1 MRTVLRDL
9 FHLGHFLVAEVV
21 GRLPGAALRGA
32 CIDLLAWIA
41 FALSRAK
48 RVRVARHVE
57 QAFGSGLES
66 RRRREIE
73 RGCFREFWQEMV
85 DWVPRVGDGA
95 LAAGTPVRGLEHL
108 ERALA
113 AGNGAILWE
122 SNGFGRRVRGKQALH
137 AHGARIYQT
146 HGATHL
152 GVMVTAPGPG
162 TWIRSRLLRGTYERR
177 ERAFV
182 AEIVEIPLSATVSS
196 GRLYLRHLRRN
207 RALCMAGDG
216 QIARRLYPVRLLGR
230 TVWLAPGAVK
240 LARASGAPLLPMFW
254 APEGE
259 GAPAL
264 EIDPPI
270 VPDASGDADAVIVEC
285 LQKFAD
291 ALDGRVRRWPRTYR
305 NWHLLGD
312 GEPPPEART
321 VPEAHST

>member
-1 MRTVLRDL
+1 MRDL
-9 FHLGHFLVAEVV
+9 YYLGHFLAAEGV
-21 GRLPGAALRGA
+21 GRLPDMRLRGA
-32 CIDLLAWIA
+32 FIDFLARA
-41 FALSRAK
+41 AYGFSRTK
-48 RVRVARHVE
+48 RARIEHHIE
-57 QAFGSGLES
+57 LAFGATLNPAQ
-66 RRRREIE
+66 RKDIALA
-73 RGCFREFWQEMV
+73 CFREFWQEMA
-85 DWVPRVGDGA
+85 DWVPKSSDRS
-95 LAAGTPVRGLEHL
+95 LAAQTPIRGLEHL

-137 AHGARIYQT
+137 AHGVQLYQT

-152 GVMVTAPGPG
+152 GVIDTTPEPGS
-162 TWIRSRLLRGTYERR
+162 WLRSRLLRGTYERR

-196 GRLYLRHLRRN
+196 GRVYLRHLRRN

-216 QIARRLYPVRLLGR
+216 QIARKHYPVRLLGR

-240 LARASGAPLLPMFW
+240 LARVSGAPLLPMFW
-254 APEGE
+254 VPEGE

-270 VPDASGDADAVIVEC
+270 DPPRAAAASADTDEAIVEC
-285 LQKFAD
+285 LQTFAD
-291 ALDGRVRRWPRTYR
+291 ALERRVRRWPRAYR

-312 GEPPPEART
+312 GDPPPAARA
-321 VPEAHST
+321 VPGEDFT